1 MGSTGSRTRYSS
13 SSGSTFSTSP
23 VVPPT
28 PVTPVQPANSGNPGV
43 QNQTPTA
50 QNTPVTSNALKNL
63 VALSDS
69 QMAAQVIASRNAD
82 MPNHLKDV
90 KDVTQSFAF
99 QIGLNEKPLVLDN
112 AAFNQYLADNK
123 IPQKEILARTV
134 SGTSYTNADGT
145 KVNLSGND
153 VNDILRY
160 SRVNYIGGKHG
171 GTSYGSGAYFEMN
184 GGSNTGYGG
193 GSSSSTMQGVLNPK
207 TAKVIEK
214 YQLLRDISSWSS
226 KHPQTARAIGSVNNK
241 NLSIYALCMGYNV
254 ISSGSSSVHGRNGD
268 YYNVIDRSALVLKQ

>member
-1 MGSTGSRTRYSS
+1 MGSTGSATTRYS

-28 PVTPVQPANSGNPGV
+28 PSVPPVNAGNPGV

-50 QNTPVTSNALKNL
+50 QNTPVTSDALKNL
-63 VALSDS
+63 VALNDA
-69 QMAAQVIASRNAD
+69 QMAAQVTASKRAD
-82 MPNHLKDV
+82 MPNFLKDV
-90 KDVTQSFAF
+90 SDPTQSFAF
-99 QIGLNEKPLVLDN
+99 QIGLNEKPMVLD
-112 AAFNQYLADNK
+112 ATAFNQFMKDNN
-123 IPQKEILARTV
+123 IPKNEVIARSV

-153 VNDILRY
+153 INDILRY

-171 GTSYGSGAYFEMN
+171 GTAYGSGAYFEMN
-184 GGSNTGYGG
+184 GGGSTGYGG
-193 GSSSSTMQGVLNPK
+193 GSSSATMEGVLNPK

-214 YQLLRDISSWSS
+214 YTLQRQIASWSRS
-226 KHPQTARAIGSVNNK
+226 HPQTAKAIGSVTNK
-241 NLSIYALCMGYNV
+241 TLSIYALCMGYNV
-254 ISSGSSSVHGRNGD
+254 ISSGSSSVHGRYGD